1 MGGSRSRAHGVG
13 AKAPPRAE
21 LSGVSPWSL
30 VGDQHPG
37 RRARPGVGAKASP
50 PPELRGSCRGKRE
63 RGRARHNR
71 RDSGASA

>member
-21 LSGVSPWSL
+21 LRGVSPWSL
-30 VGDQHPG
+30 MGDQHPG

-50 PPELRGSCRGKRE
+50 PPELRGSCHGKRE